1 MKVRIRESRD
11 YLSLYY
17 VAVVSPDQ
25 QCHECDPPRSVEYEA
40 KQHVGA
46 QTKELTRMDSYALIY
61 IGSALLGAVVG
72 GAISVAI
79 SLWGSRRQRRI
90 RYGENLLDTLNAM
103 KRKLAL
109 LQEVG
114 TCSSTQPLVLRE
126 EALGFWIQVEF
137 AASLENRSNRR
148 IIRSWAKGIFSGA
161 YQGASSDEEQCRRI

>member
-1 MKVRIRESRD
+1 
-11 YLSLYY
+11 
-17 VAVVSPDQ
+17 
-25 QCHECDPPRSVEYEA
+25 
-40 KQHVGA
+40 
-46 QTKELTRMDSYALIY
+46 MDSYALIY
-61 IGSALLGAVVG
+61 IGSTLLGAVVG

-126 EALGFWIQVEF
+126 EALGFWVQVEL
-137 AASLENRSNRR
+137 AASLENGSNRR
-148 IIRSWAKGIFSGA
+148 IMRSWAEGIFNGA
-161 YQGASSDEEQCRRI
+161 YQGASSDEEQYMRI

>member
-1 MKVRIRESRD
+1 
-11 YLSLYY
+11 
-17 VAVVSPDQ
+17 
-25 QCHECDPPRSVEYEA
+25 
-40 KQHVGA
+40 
-46 QTKELTRMDSYALIY
+46 MDSYALIY

-90 RYGENLLDTLNAM
+90 RYGENLLDTLTDM

-126 EALGFWIQVEF
+126 EALGFWVQVEL

-148 IIRSWAKGIFSGA
+148 IMRSWAEGIFNGA
-161 YQGASSDEEQCRRI
+161 YQGASSDEELTQLDTQLEVAIFLVIAWTAGHARGADFARPDAQVLEEFSPGN

>member
-1 MKVRIRESRD
+1 
-11 YLSLYY
+11 
-17 VAVVSPDQ
+17 
-25 QCHECDPPRSVEYEA
+25 
-40 KQHVGA
+40 
-46 QTKELTRMDSYALIY
+46 MDSYALIY
-61 IGSALLGAVVG
+61 IGSTLLGAVVG

-126 EALGFWIQVEF
+126 EALGFWVQVEL

-148 IIRSWAKGIFSGA
+148 IMRSWAEGIFNGA
-161 YQGASSDEEQCRRI
+161 YQGASSDEEQYRRI